1 MLRRVIVDE
10 NGTIVSVQ
18 SVPER
23 TAPPSSKKGTGG
35 KPKAKKRYRP
45 KPEFKWEPSTGLRVS
60 EEGDRIALDRQ
71 RLEEKRRQ
79 EKEKAASM
87 RAAEEALKRA
97 EGKLPAVGRL
107 TNFDEAYALGVAAG
121 TALSPN
127 YPLAIAA
134 FKKAYA
140 LDPRRKVRRGRKPD
154 PGLFEAP
161 MKLAAAYRLNGQL
174 HEAQKMY
181 EWVLGHHDNRTARMG
196 LAAVHEDKGDYSK
209 ALKLYKEW
217 VRTRDPYDA
226 GALQGVARTLRRLG
240 RDAEARGWNERVRRA
255 SDRLEAPPRTRR
267 G

>member
-1 MLRRVIVDE
+1 MPRRVIVDE

-23 TAPPSSKKGTGG
+23 TVPPSSKKGTGG
-35 KPKAKKRYRP
+35 KPKAKRYRP
-45 KPEFKWEPSTGLRVS
+45 KPEFKWEPSTGLGIS
-60 EEGDRIALDRQ
+60 EEGDRLALDRR

-79 EKEKAASM
+79 AKEKAASM

-97 EGKLPAVGRL
+97 EGKLLAVERL
-107 TNFDEAYALGVAAG
+107 TDFDEAYALGVAASK
-121 TALSPN
+121 ASSPN

-134 FKKAYA
+134 FKRAYA
-140 LDPRRKVRRGRKPD
+140 LDPRRKVRRGNKPD

-161 MKLAAAYRLNGQL
+161 MRLAAAYRLNGQL
-174 HEAQKMY
+174 YEAQKMY
-181 EWVLGHHDNRTARMG
+181 EWVLGHHDNRTARME

-217 VRTRDPYDA
+217 VHTRDPYDA